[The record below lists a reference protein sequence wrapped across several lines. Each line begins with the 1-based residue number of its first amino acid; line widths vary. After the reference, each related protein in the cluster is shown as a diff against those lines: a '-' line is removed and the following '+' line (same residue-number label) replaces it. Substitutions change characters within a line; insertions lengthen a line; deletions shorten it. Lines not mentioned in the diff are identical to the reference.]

1 MTERVGLLER
11 AKAAGRAHLDDAEQR
26 SFDKL
31 LGEIAA
37 LDDPIDEVREELKR
51 AGRGAP
57 RVQYVRDAQRGGG
70 VTEARAW
77 AEQTGNLLLKLG
89 GEAMG
94 RAVLVRHQAPRR
106 YIPPRSESPPPGLSR
121 ICPSASRP

>member
-57 RVQYVRDAQRGGG
+57 RR
-70 VTEARAW
+70 E
-77 AEQTGNLLLKLG
+77 
-89 GEAMG
+89 
-94 RAVLVRHQAPRR
+94 
-106 YIPPRSESPPPGLSR
+106 PG
-121 ICPSASRP
+121 PSRPGICCSSWVARRWAGPYWPATKPRAATFRPGRKVHRPV